1 MTTSVETRPTES
13 IVDYLIA
20 LFGEAT
26 QPREI
31 EVIADH
37 LGEAGDRRVIRPLLA
52 RLGDCQVQEDPDV
65 EDAVC
70 RALMSLGVMCSS
82 VNLRFSLRPRRVLPD
97 DVVDTI
103 RELAATIPWRYFG
116 NPRI

>member
-1 MTTSVETRPTES
+1 MTTKVETRPTGS

-20 LFGEAT
+20 LFAETT
-26 QPREI
+26 QAREI
-31 EVIADH
+31 ELIADH
-37 LGEAGDRRVIRPLLA
+37 LGGAGDTRAIRPLLA

-70 RALMSLGVMCSS
+70 RALMALGVMQSS
-82 VNLRFSLRPRRVLPD
+82 GNLSFSLRPRRSLPD
-97 DVVDTI
+97 DVVETI

-116 NPRI
+116 TPRI

>member
-1 MTTSVETRPTES
+1 MTTSIETRPTES
-13 IVDYLIA
+13 IVDYLIT
-20 LFGEAT
+20 LFAEAT

-37 LGEAGDRRVIRPLLA
+37 LGEAGDRRAVRALLA
-52 RLGDCQVQEDPDV
+52 RVGDRQVQEDPDV
-65 EDAVC
+65 QDAVC

-82 VNLRFSLRPRRVLPD
+82 GHHSFSLRPRHSLPD
-97 DVVDTI
+97 DVVETI
-103 RELAATIPWRYFG
+103 HDLAASIPWRYFG

>member
-1 MTTSVETRPTES
+1 MTTELQTRQTGS

-20 LFGEAT
+20 LFAQAT

-37 LGEAGDRRVIRPLLA
+37 LGDAGDRRAIRPLLA

-82 VNLRFSLRPRRVLPD
+82 GNLSFTLRPRRALPD
-97 DVVDTI
+97 DVVDAI

-116 NPRI
+116 NPWI